1 MSKLSYK
8 VTFVTFVRIC
18 DIIDL
23 SNDIESEKIFKMRR
37 NEHQELQT
45 LINLKDCVITEIR
58 VDEDCYGPCDTCDQ
72 DAKYYKSVS
81 FTTSDFGYLEINLKS
96 IDSDEERLSIAD
108 LIRFFAQKIE
118 DFEDMTWVEF
128 ESEIKRFHGIDERE
142 LM

>member
-1 MSKLSYK
+1 M
-8 VTFVTFVRIC
+8 
-18 DIIDL
+18 
-23 SNDIESEKIFKMRR
+23 
-37 NEHQELQT
+37 
-45 LINLKDCVITEIR
+45 
-58 VDEDCYGPCDTCDQ
+58 
-72 DAKYYKSVS
+72 
-81 FTTSDFGYLEINLKS
+81 KS

>member
-1 MSKLSYK
+1 MKTATDRVILVIKMLS
-8 VTFVTFVRIC
+8 TTNQFR
-18 DIIDL
+18 
-23 SNDIESEKIFKMRR
+23 
-37 NEHQELQT
+37 
-45 LINLKDCVITEIR
+45 
-58 VDEDCYGPCDTCDQ
+58 
-72 DAKYYKSVS
+72 

-108 LIRFFAQKIE
+108 LIRFFARKIE

>member
-1 MSKLSYK
+1 
-8 VTFVTFVRIC
+8 
-18 DIIDL
+18 
-23 SNDIESEKIFKMRR
+23 MRR
-37 NEHQELQT
+37 NEHQELQA

-58 VDEDCYGPCDTCDQ
+58 VDEDCDGPCDTCDQ

-128 ESEIKRFHGIDERE
+128 ESEIKRFHGLDERE
-142 LM
+142 LMS

>member
-1 MSKLSYK
+1 
-8 VTFVTFVRIC
+8 
-18 DIIDL
+18 
-23 SNDIESEKIFKMRR
+23 MRR

-72 DAKYYKSVS
+72 DAMYYKSVS

-118 DFEDMTWVEF
+118 DFQDMTCVEF
-128 ESEIKRFHGIDERE
+128 ESEIKRFHGLDERE

>member
-96 IDSDEERLSIAD
+96 I
-108 LIRFFAQKIE
+108 
-118 DFEDMTWVEF
+118 
-128 ESEIKRFHGIDERE
+128 
-142 LM
+142 

>member
-1 MSKLSYK
+1 
-8 VTFVTFVRIC
+8 
-18 DIIDL
+18 
-23 SNDIESEKIFKMRR
+23 MRR

-45 LINLKDCVITEIR
+45 LIDLKDCVITEIR

-118 DFEDMTWVEF
+118 DFQDMTWVEF